1 VNNQQIQQQT
11 EVMAE
16 AVAQRLQAIDAK
28 LVLAESCTAGLISAV
43 LAHVPGISR
52 YFCGSAVT
60 YREATKIQWL
70 GVDPRLIAE
79 HSAVSGVVTEA
90 MAKEVLDR
98 CDEASIS
105 LAITGHLES
114 EATDLGSH
122 IYFSIGHRSS
132 GKAIPTPAVRK
143 ILNQQNRVM
152 RQWEAAQHALSEL
165 IQYLDSRKNN
175 V

>member
-1 VNNQQIQQQT
+1 MSNQQIQQQT
-11 EVMAE
+11 EIIAE
-16 AVAQRLQAIDAK
+16 DVAQRLQAIDVK

-43 LAHVPGISR
+43 FAHIPGISQ

-70 GVDPRLIAE
+70 GVDSRLIIE
-79 HSAVSGVVTEA
+79 HSAVSAAVTEA
-90 MAKEVLDR
+90 MAKQVLDR

-122 IYFSIGHRSS
+122 IYFSIGHRSA
-132 GKAIPTPAVRK
+132 GKAIPAPAVRK
-143 ILNQQNRVM
+143 MLEQQTRVM
-152 RQWEAAQHALSEL
+152 RQWEAAKHALSEL
-165 IQYLDSRKNN
+165 IQYLDSRKND